1 MIQRLLLVIVSVT
14 IATAMQAQKPIRFGE
29 RSDSFTVIISPQT
42 CAIEYKKTNISP
54 VIKEKVSIYSD
65 SLVWEYKCSDYHLRD
80 VVRYDRND
88 FQSLID
94 SIAGKRVP
102 VKRRFKSNAHVYYVR
117 THRLCFRDADG
128 EEVTLD
134 NQIYKPIG
142 ESVIIK
148 ERVMQFIAEHP
159 TAASQ
164 LFESVRPRRGSR
176 NNGILPEALEPY
188 RIKQE

>member
-14 IATAMQAQKPIRFGE
+14 FATAMQAQKLIHLGE

-42 CAIEYKKTNISP
+42 CAIEYEMTELRPS
-54 VIKEKVSIYSD
+54 IKEKVSIYAD
-65 SLVWEYKCSDYHLRD
+65 SLVWEYKCSEYHLRD

-88 FQSLID
+88 YQSLID
-94 SIAGKRVP
+94 SIAGKPVP

-117 THRLCFRDADG
+117 THSLCFKDADG
-128 EEVTLD
+128 DEVTLD
-134 NQIYKPIG
+134 NQIYKPCG
-142 ESVIIK
+142 ESVLIK

-164 LFESVRPRRGSR
+164 LFESVRPRRGLR
-176 NNGILPEALEPY
+176 NNGILPEGLEPY
-188 RIKQE
+188 RIK